1 MEDKKVKK
9 IQNDLNNNRKFINNN
24 DEKNYDKNK
33 FLDDISESEDES
45 NELNSNYGDRN
56 SNKNKDINNNKNKD
70 INSNKD
76 RNKNKDKNEDSS
88 DNEGEYE
95 LNDEF
100 KNKVI
105 AYVKADDKLR
115 EIQNSMKDLR
125 KIKKDTEEAILR
137 HLERLGENMINITG
151 GKLRKNQYESKEALK
166 KEFIKEAL
174 SDKIKD
180 VVAVEDLL
188 EKMESKR
195 KLKINVSIKRTF
207 ERDDDVKPKGKGKKI
222 EK

>member
-24 DEKNYDKNK
+24 DEKNSDKNK
-33 FLDDISESEDES
+33 FLDDISDSEDES
-45 NELNSNYGDRN
+45 KDEHQ
-56 SNKNKDINNNKNKD
+56 NKNNN
-70 INSNKD
+70 
-76 RNKNKDKNEDSS
+76 KNEDSS
-88 DNEGEYE
+88 ENEGEYE

-125 KIKKDTEEAILR
+125 KVKKDTEEAILR

-207 ERDDDVKPKGKGKKI
+207 EREGDVKPKGKGKKI

>member
-24 DEKNYDKNK
+24 DEKNLDKNK
-33 FLDDISESEDES
+33 FLDDISDSEDES
-45 NELNSNYGDRN
+45 KDEIKDG
-56 SNKNKDINNNKNKD
+56 NKDKNIN
-70 INSNKD
+70 
-76 RNKNKDKNEDSS
+76 KNEDSS

-125 KIKKDTEEAILR
+125 KVKKDTEEAILR

-207 ERDDDVKPKGKGKKI
+207 EREGDVKPKGKGKKI